1 MPQPPITP
9 KPVPN
14 NAGDNSWLLDENI
27 SPGLIHNSMHDLNIS
42 DSPLTQPLRSAAP
55 SNNAAASRVKK
66 PMKARP
72 SWGSAAVLDSNGS
85 AKAMGKMRLLAGL
98 NGNDENKPPVARGGG
113 AGRPRFSL
121 FAKQGVPTGLA
132 AKKKG
137 KQAQEEDDDDVTIH
151 GLGSTLADS
160 TQLAS
165 SSVVDGTS
173 EDGDDE
179 YIREALSGKRS
190 SARQSTGGPTPAES
204 KESQEQTARQLNE
217 IRKMNE
223 VFEAY
228 ETMLRGSAGQINAF
242 AQRVQET
249 DDLLNIYIG
258 LLRQTEKTAQL
269 IMDPDWKGS
278 SEDATAHA
286 LSVALAE
293 RETQRLQAEAQAQ
306 EEAAERAAQDA
317 ARKAAE
323 EERERA
329 EGNRRAASGAGRGRG
344 RVVSGATRGAT
355 ARGGTTRTASTA
367 TARGGRPAA
376 AATSSTTRGGSAP
389 RGGSNATRGRS
400 ASAAGLNAGRGAA
413 PPPSATGTS
422 RPSGI
427 PTRSTSGSAGLG
439 GQYANV
445 RSSGYGPR

>member
-1 MPQPPITP
+1 
-9 KPVPN
+9 
-14 NAGDNSWLLDENI
+14 
-27 SPGLIHNSMHDLNIS
+27 
-42 DSPLTQPLRSAAP
+42 
-55 SNNAAASRVKK
+55 
-66 PMKARP
+66 
-72 SWGSAAVLDSNGS
+72 
-85 AKAMGKMRLLAGL
+85 MRLLAGL
-98 NGNDENKPPVARGGG
+98 HGNDENKPPVARGGG
-113 AGRPRFSL
+113 VARPRFSL

-137 KQAQEEDDDDVTIH
+137 KQAEEEDDDDVTIH
-151 GLGSTLADS
+151 GLGSTLTDAA
-160 TQLAS
+160 QLAS
-165 SSVVDGTS
+165 SSLADGTT

-190 SARQSTGGPTPAES
+190 SARQSTGGPTPADS
-204 KESQEQTARQLNE
+204 KESQEQMARQLNE

-228 ETMLRGSAGQINAF
+228 EIMLRGSAGQINAF

-293 RETQRLQAEAQAQ
+293 RETHRLQAEAQAQ

-323 EERERA
+323 EERDRQ

-344 RVVSGATRGAT
+344 RVVSGTSRAPTT
-355 ARGGTTRTASTA
+355 RGGTARAAST
-367 TARGGRPAA
+367 TSVRGGRPAA
-376 AATSSTTRGGSAP
+376 TTTTSSVRGGTTAARGGS
-389 RGGSNATRGRS
+389 SVTRGRS
-400 ASAAGLNAGRGAA
+400 ASAAGSNSSRAA
-413 PPPSATGTS
+413 STKQQPTGTTQQS
-422 RPSGI
+422 AI
-427 PTRSTSGSAGLG
+427 PTRSTSSSAGLG